1 MVPICFFWCLWRE
14 RNNRSFEDLEGS
26 LEDLLSS
33 CFHILYLWTV
43 PHDFPVSISYNDF
56 LVRFALSFFLISQ

>member
-1 MVPICFFWCLWRE
+1 MWRFGRWCLFVFFGVYGV

-33 CFHILYLWTV
+33 CFHTLFLWTV
-43 PHDFPVSISYNDF
+43 AHVFSMLISYNDF
-56 LVRFALSFFLISQ
+56 LVRFSLSS